1 MKKHSKLIRGI
12 GLAVLLAAVFLSL
25 SLNDVVRL
33 NPQMEGVKDA
43 QAASTAKQT
52 DVDETIAVLVSP
64 EGVPE
69 TIEPA
74 EATETWNAEGLE
86 TIDAD
91 GDGTAESYV
100 LTYEK
105 FAALGG
111 TFAKDKFGAPKTT
124 EVEGTA
130 YLQGKVSDRGNL
142 WAQMSGWAKFVCT
155 LAPAYLPL
163 LVLGAA
169 LFLLGALLVTQRH
182 CEQQGVTLG
191 RYLAEKFAPRKVLKF
206 ISDNAIIVGILLLAG
221 IIGLKKLGL

>member
-91 GDGTAESYV
+91 GDGTV
-100 LTYEK
+100 
-105 FAALGG
+105 
-111 TFAKDKFGAPKTT
+111 
-124 EVEGTA
+124 VI
-130 YLQGKVSDRGNL
+130 
-142 WAQMSGWAKFVCT
+142 
-155 LAPAYLPL
+155 
-163 LVLGAA
+163 
-169 LFLLGALLVTQRH
+169 
-182 CEQQGVTLG
+182 EQQDYQEYGN
-191 RYLAEKFAPRKVLKF
+191 YFAISGASGGGKYDGKYDGKGGKGCSCAVGYSILNRTSRVNVVSLMLKYGGGGHMAVGTCQF
-206 ISDNAIIVGILLLAG
+206 NDENAKEMVPMLLDELVHYD
-221 IIGLKKLGL
+221 KYYPHT